1 MAHTDLLIYL
11 PVAFWTFL
19 VFWIVYL
26 LLTGLFL
33 PKIYKALRFRN
44 LILNSWGKGL
54 VSFELIF
61 LPITK
66 LVEKFTSTYNRLY
79 TIFTVY
85 FTKVVVNK
93 ILPSFFAVLKNIN
106 RQII

>member
-26 LLTGLFL
+26 LLTGFFL
-33 PKIYKALRFRN
+33 PRIYKALRFRN

-66 LVEKFTSTYNRLY
+66 LVVKFTNIYSKLY
-79 TIFTVY
+79 SIFTVY
-85 FTKVVVNK
+85 FTKVLVNK
-93 ILPSFFAVLKNIN
+93 ILPNFFLVLKNIN
-106 RQII
+106 KQII